1 MHHRSGS
8 STKTQQRLREAMHR
22 SIVPI
27 GENWRVSGPVLL
39 LHGYDSKPSA
49 LGDLADRLGS
59 QAALVA
65 GFEDLGHE
73 SFAWW
78 LGDLSQ
84 EARQDGTEYLDEI
97 SLEASRALSST
108 SGATDATGAPGTPGT
123 SGLASLLEAKNSRDV
138 SDLGIETFAAEV
150 SVVGFSQGAAAA
162 LTWLLDPLRQ
172 TTVATVV
179 AVAGFLPDL
188 VEAQLRDLKSAGS
201 NDDLDSSMPNT
212 IPSTMLSAHI
222 HMVHLSDDEIVD
234 ALVSK
239 RAARQ
244 LRSAGFTVTDHHL
257 DGAHAWS
264 ATLTSLAVQLVQNRA
279 SNQ

>member
-1 MHHRSGS
+1 MWY
-8 STKTQQRLREAMHR
+8 R

-27 GENWRVSGPVLL
+27 GENWSVSGPVLL

-59 QAALVA
+59 HAELVA
-65 GFEDLGHE
+65 GFEDIGHE

-78 LGDLSQ
+78 LGDLSE

-97 SLEASRALSST
+97 SVEASRALRST
-108 SGATDATGAPGTPGT
+108 SGAAGATGALGTPGT
-123 SGLASLLEAKNSRDV
+123 SGLASLLEAKNSKDA
-138 SDLGIETFAAEV
+138 SDRGIDPFPALV

-201 NDDLDSSMPNT
+201 NDNLDSSMPNT
-212 IPSTMLSAHI
+212 MPSTMLSAHI

-239 RAARQ
+239 RASRQ
-244 LRSAGFTVTDHHL
+244 LRSAGFIVTEHHV
-257 DGAHAWS
+257 DGTHAWS
-264 ATLTSLAVQLVQNRA
+264 AELTDFTVQLLRSEAKQQKVTLLKEEA
-279 SNQ
+279 